1 VISNLTVA
9 GGHLTTA
16 GCLTQTGKDLI
27 QGRLHSKILAHQ
39 ILSMLTD
46 DAHQV
51 IEGQSDKFTWSDL
64 AGLDVEMDG
73 TTIVTLILRRL
84 CPHHKVDMYAEIGKV
99 KKLTLA
105 QYDNDVHL
113 FCNAINCKKLAIDM
127 KDPTAYMDD
136 SLF

>member
-16 GCLTQTGKDLI
+16 GFLTQTGKDLI

-46 DAHQV
+46 NARQV
-51 IEGQSDKFTWSDL
+51 NECQSDEYTWSDL
-64 AGLDVEMDG
+64 AGLDEEMDG
-73 TTIVTLILRRL
+73 MTIVALILRRL
-84 CPHHKVDMYAEIGKV
+84 RPHHKVDMYAEIGNV

-105 QYDNDVHL
+105 QYDKDVHL
-113 FCNAINCKKLAIDM
+113 FCNAINSKKLVIDM
-127 KDPTAYMDD
+127 KDPTAYTDD
-136 SLF
+136 SLV